1 MLRLSGGNAVRL
13 FPTTYNAEIAVPTFK
28 KFVAVTNVYGPNG
41 ETAQGGDATCLS
53 LLDKANAQTY
63 MNEVIPGER
72 LSVPFYADQ
81 AGYTYEIV
89 YSALDYRG
97 VTSTRQFFIK
107 VVK

>member
-1 MLRLSGGNAVRL
+1 
-13 FPTTYNAEIAVPTFK
+13 
-28 KFVAVTNVYGPNG
+28 
-41 ETAQGGDATCLS
+41 
-53 LLDKANAQTY
+53 

-81 AGYTYEIV
+81 AGYTYEII

-97 VTSTRQFFIK
+97 VTSTRKFYLQ